1 MRYISGTQNFEL
13 ERSSVVTLGK
23 FDGIHRGHQKLINIV
38 NQKAKENNLL
48 SVAFTFDRIP
58 LTLLPQSKQ
67 HFISTNLER
76 KRFLTEEGID
86 VEVEYPFTNEL
97 MHMEPDDFI
106 KEILIN
112 KLHAKIVVVG
122 TDYCFG
128 RNRAGDA
135 QYLKKHAESFGFEAI
150 VVEKEKF
157 QDREISSTYVREELR
172 VGHMETVNMLLGR
185 PFSIYG
191 TVSPGAQVGHKI
203 DTPTINIYPQASK
216 LLPPNGVYATVTV
229 IDDKEYKGV
238 TNVGVKPT
246 VSDAA
251 EVDVETHLF
260 EFDEDIY
267 GRQVE
272 VRLLHFIRPEMKF
285 ESLDSL
291 KAQVDKDQEFAKEM
305 FM

>member
-112 KLHAKIVVVG
+112 KLHAKS
-122 TDYCFG
+122 
-128 RNRAGDA
+128 
-135 QYLKKHAESFGFEAI
+135 LWLE
-150 VVEKEKF
+150 
-157 QDREISSTYVREELR
+157 
-172 VGHMETVNMLLGR
+172 
-185 PFSIYG
+185 
-191 TVSPGAQVGHKI
+191 
-203 DTPTINIYPQASK
+203 PTIV
-216 LLPPNGVYATVTV
+216 L
-229 IDDKEYKGV
+229 E
-238 TNVGVKPT
+238 
-246 VSDAA
+246 
-251 EVDVETHLF
+251 ETEL
-260 EFDEDIY
+260 
-267 GRQVE
+267 VM
-272 VRLLHFIRPEMKF
+272 LNT
-285 ESLDSL
+285 
-291 KAQVDKDQEFAKEM
+291 
-305 FM
+305 